1 MAHPDAEKRAQALLE
16 QGAGLYEQGKLYEA
30 LSCWKQVL
38 QIDPQNEIA
47 TEYLRFIEDNFQ
59 IGVDAFLEHHDREP
73 DSIAARSIEAQ
84 ESLAPENN
92 DSYEELDWSEI
103 LDDGPDRNLKGATAR
118 PVPEGVSQDHGD
130 DDFFA
135 GLMDPEPAAAVVP
148 ARVSEAAWGANDEL
162 NDSGVMMSVPVPP
175 PEPALQPESD
185 PLSLPASRFAAPY
198 RAPASAD
205 LPSGPSESLGNTG
218 RRRRTSVSEAMPG
231 ATGRRKTAGLRGGA
245 GEEGPGSSGER
256 RGGRDLTDM
265 ADESIQRVLDDEFRG
280 LDEPTARPGS
290 APGRKD
296 AGRAGS
302 DDVDDLEALLSRG
315 LGELPSGPGSPRP
328 AATTRT
334 GRSTG
339 GLGTPGSRPP
349 AASSPPRPTG
359 ASPRPASPPPR
370 TTGGPSP
377 STGRGS
383 GPQRMPDRAD
393 RSDLESLVRAGLADL
408 ERGSGPPRPTAPPA
422 TSRPQASAPRS
433 AAQNTPPPSAGLT
446 FSAAP
451 PGADL
456 DELMVQARRKQSV
469 GDFTGSLQLV
479 EQVLSANPEHVEA
492 RRYLTENTARLLE
505 MYRSRIGKLTAR
517 PRLRLRPQEIIWQS
531 LDHRAGFLVS
541 QVDGQTTYEEI
552 IEISGLAELE
562 ATRILAR
569 LVDQGV
575 IG

>member
-1 MAHPDAEKRAQALLE
+1 VAHPDAEKRAQALLE

-59 IGVDAFLEHHDREP
+59 IGVDAFLEHHEREP
-73 DSIAARSIEAQ
+73 DSVGARSLEAQ
-84 ESLAPENN
+84 DSLAAENN

-103 LDDGPDRNLKGATAR
+103 LDEGPDRNLRAAAAK
-118 PVPEGVSQDHGD
+118 PVPESVSQDHGD

-135 GLMDPEPAAAVVP
+135 GLMDPEPAAAP

-162 NDSGVMMSVPVPP
+162 NDSGVMMSVPAPP

-185 PLSLPASRFAAPY
+185 PLAAPASRFAAPF
-198 RAPASAD
+198 RAPVSAD

-231 ATGRRKTAGLRGGA
+231 PSGRRRTSGLRGTT
-245 GEEGPGSSGER
+245 EEAPAMSGER
-256 RGGRDLTDM
+256 RAGRDLTDM
-265 ADESIQRVLDDEFRG
+265 ADESIQRVLDDEFRLAEDG
-280 LDEPTARPGS
+280 HPGS
-290 APGRKD
+290 GSNPGRRPRGVG
-296 AGRAGS
+296 AQ

-315 LGELPSGPGSPRP
+315 LGELPSGSGNPRP
-328 AATTRT
+328 AAATRT
-334 GRSTG
+334 GRQTG
-339 GLGTPGSRPP
+339 GLGAPGSRPP
-349 AASSPPRPTG
+349 AASSPPRPAG
-359 ASPRPASPPPR
+359 ASPRPSSPPPR
-370 TTGGPSP
+370 PSAGSPAPSSARPSGAQRGPE
-377 STGRGS
+377 RGE
-383 GPQRMPDRAD
+383 

-408 ERGSGPPRPTAPPA
+408 ERGAAPPRSPPA
-422 TSRPQASAPRS
+422 PAAPRAPASAPRS
-433 AAQNTPPPSAGLT
+433 AAQPTPAPAGAGLT
-446 FSAAP
+446 FSTAP

-456 DELMVQARRKQSV
+456 DELMGQARRKQSL

-479 EQVLSANPEHVEA
+479 EQVLSANPDHVEA
-492 RRYLTENTARLLE
+492 RRYLTENTSRLLE
-505 MYRSRIGKLTAR
+505 MYRSRIGKLSSR
-517 PRLRLRPQEIIWQS
+517 PRLKLRPQEIIWQS

-552 IEISGLAELE
+552 IEISGLSELE